1 LRPPLGRQDGVI
13 SLPDTRR
20 TRIVLA
26 VLLAAAL
33 VLIGIDYLG
42 GPASLRTIGGTVFGP
57 AERAVRAVTSPIA
70 GYLEHRAGAAGA
82 SQRVNALEHE
92 LIKLRAKLNSEQLSR
107 RQYAQ
112 LARLLRL
119 PGSGKHRIIGADV
132 IAVGQGYQQDVT
144 LDVGAREGVMP
155 QETVLNASG
164 LVGTVTS
171 VSPWTCT
178 VQLAVDPAAVA
189 GVRLAG
195 SGQLGWVGGTGS
207 RSGGWLLLL
216 HLLGGSSALAPGQRL
231 VTAASVGN
239 RPYVAGVPVGVVT
252 RVGAGGGLTKT
263 ALVRPFADFS
273 ALDVVGVIV
282 TPNRP
287 GSGGLR
293 GAGPKGQRGSG
304 G

>member
-1 LRPPLGRQDGVI
+1 VV
-13 SLPDTRR
+13 SLPETRR
-20 TRIVLA
+20 TRVVLA
-26 VLLAAAL
+26 VLIVAAL
-33 VLIGIDYLG
+33 VLIGTDFLR

-57 AERAVRAVTSPIA
+57 AERAVRAVTSPVA
-70 GYLEHRAGAAGA
+70 GFIEHGSGAVGA
-82 SQRVNALEHE
+82 SRRVHALESE
-92 LIKLRAKLNSEQLSR
+92 LIKLRAKLSSDQLSR

-112 LARLLRL
+112 LATLLRL

-144 LDVGAREGVMP
+144 LDVGARDGIRP

-178 VQLAVDPAAVA
+178 VQLAIGQAAVA

-195 SGQLGWVGGTGS
+195 SGQLGWVTGIAS
-207 RSGGWLLLL
+207 RSGDGLLRL

-252 RVGAGGGLTKT
+252 RVEGGTAQGGTAQGATAQGGTTLTRT
-263 ALVRPFADFS
+263 ALVRPFANFS
-273 ALDVVGVIV
+273 ALDVVGVVV
-282 TPNRP
+282 TP
-287 GSGGLR
+287 
-293 GAGPKGQRGSG
+293 GQRGSG

>member
-1 LRPPLGRQDGVI
+1 M
-13 SLPDTRR
+13 PDTRR
-20 TRIVLA
+20 TRVVLA

-70 GYLEHRAGAAGA
+70 GYLENGAGAAGA
-82 SQRVNALEHE
+82 SQRVHALEHE
-92 LIKLRAKLNSEQLSR
+92 LIKLRAKLSSEQLSR

-119 PGSGKHRIIGADV
+119 PGSGEHRIIGADV

-171 VSPWTCT
+171 VRSF
-178 VQLAVDPAAVA
+178 
-189 GVRLAG
+189 
-195 SGQLGWVGGTGS
+195 S
-207 RSGGWLLLL
+207 R
-216 HLLGGSSALAPGQRL
+216 
-231 VTAASVGN
+231 
-239 RPYVAGVPVGVVT
+239 
-252 RVGAGGGLTKT
+252 
-263 ALVRPFADFS
+263 
-273 ALDVVGVIV
+273 
-282 TPNRP
+282 
-287 GSGGLR
+287 
-293 GAGPKGQRGSG
+293 
-304 G
+304 

>member
-1 LRPPLGRQDGVI
+1 VV
-13 SLPDTRR
+13 SLPDSRR
-20 TRIVLA
+20 TRVVLA
-26 VLLAAAL
+26 VLVAVAL
-33 VLIGIDYLG
+33 VLIGADYLR

-57 AERAVRAVTSPIA
+57 AERAVRAVTNPIA
-70 GYLEHRAGAAGA
+70 GFIEHGAGAPGT
-82 SQRVNALEHE
+82 SRRVQALESE
-92 LIKLRAKLNSEQLSR
+92 LIKLRAKLSSDQLTR

-112 LARLLRL
+112 LATLLRL

-144 LDVGAREGVMP
+144 LDVGARAGVRP

-178 VQLAVDPAAVA
+178 VQLAIGPAAVA

-195 SGQLGWVGGTGS
+195 SGQLGWVTGTAS
-207 RSGGWLLLL
+207 RSGDGLLRL
-216 HLLGGSSALAPGQRL
+216 HLLSGSSALAPGQRL

-239 RPYVAGVPVGVVT
+239 RPYVPGVPVGVVT
-252 RVGAGGGLTKT
+252 RVAAGGGQVGTALTRT

-273 ALDVVGVIV
+273 ALDVVGVVI
-282 TPNRP
+282 TPGQRR
-287 GSGGLR
+287 SGG
-293 GAGPKGQRGSG
+293 
-304 G
+304 